1 MRKFIDICLGVMF
14 FIISIILWLY
24 LMLISSDIPVNI
36 SKNEFINSVISLL
49 LFGVLYSFYIN
60 ISKTKITVILLLIP
74 LGIWLSSMIDA
85 INCSYQTYHTIIS
98 TIGFTTMLYC
108 IGLSIYKL
116 LTNKD

>member
-1 MRKFIDICLGVMF
+1 MNKFIDIFLGIIF
-14 FIISIILWLY
+14 FIVSIILWLY

-36 SKNEFINSVISLL
+36 SKNEFINSVISLS

-60 ISKTKITVILLLIP
+60 ISKTKITVILLIP

-98 TIGFTTMLYC
+98 TIGFIIMLYC
-108 IGLSIYKL
+108 IVLSIYKL